1 LSEVSEPVSS
11 DDSGRSDYLSRK
23 DIKIIGGALLV
34 LFLLFIPIWIHL
46 KKQGEATICRGN
58 MGAISKALLVYAEV
72 FDERFPP
79 AYYPD
84 YDGNPVVV
92 DGEPISWVT
101 LVQEG
106 MSERFNFTCPT
117 SKPDENGKAL
127 PAIGK
132 DKITYSYGLYAPMA
146 MRTPANLSQP
156 AETVLIG
163 ETASGGSGGAYN
175 PVPFKLADGSTI
187 RHDGFLIGLDNSN
200 QMGADVINSG
210 AANEAKMVTRLAFR
224 NAQGQ
229 PYAEGTLGRHDDY
242 VHVVLADGRLSRIK
256 APSALI
262 RRQGIQAIGL
272 WSMR

>member
-1 LSEVSEPVSS
+1 MPEVDNSIAT
-11 DDSGRSDYLSRK
+11 DDTGRSDYLSRK
-23 DIKIIGGALLV
+23 DIKIIGGALFV
-34 LFLLFIPIWIHL
+34 LFLLFVPIWIHL
-46 KKQGEATICRGN
+46 KKQGEATVCRGN
-58 MGAISKALLVYAEV
+58 MGAISKALLVYSET
-72 FDERFPP
+72 FDARFPP

-84 YDGNPVVV
+84 YDGNPVII

-106 MSERFNFTCPT
+106 MSERFHFDCPT
-117 SKPDENGKAL
+117 SKPGENGKAL

-146 MRTPANLSQP
+146 LRTPANLAQP

-163 ETASGGSGGAYN
+163 ETACSGSNGAYN
-175 PVPFKLADGSTI
+175 PLPFKLKDGTTI
-187 RHDGFLIGLDNSN
+187 QHDGFLIGLDNSN
-200 QMGADVINSG
+200 LMGPDVINSG

-229 PYAEGTLGRHDDY
+229 PYVEGTPGRHDDY

-256 APSALI
+256 APAALI